1 MYAFLAW
8 LRARETR
15 EMAYGL
21 AVGFVLNGVVLIG
34 RAEAATASSAAAEVF
49 RTYPV
54 AGAIGGLTMALIHF
68 VGQAFAEERPSRH
81 KVLKAAVEGLTAVIV
96 APGAAFYLTS
106 QIARMFPGSESADLL
121 WLAYAIGVFAWR
133 VAPGVIATV
142 QALAQPKYLLN
153 WIATAVRDALNKAFP
168 AGGAGGSS

>member
-1 MYAFLAW
+1 MNNLLSW
-8 LRARETR
+8 LRARETG

-21 AVGFVLNGVVLIG
+21 AVGFVLNGVLLVA
-34 RAEAATASSAAAEVF
+34 RADAATTTAALSDMF

-54 AGAIGGLTMALIHF
+54 AGAVGGLTMALIHF

-81 KVLKAAVEGLTAVIV
+81 RVLKAAVEGLTAVIV
-96 APGAAFYLTS
+96 APGAAFYLTT
-106 QIARMFPGSESADLL
+106 QIALMFPGSESADLL

-133 VAPGVIATV
+133 VAPGVIATI

-153 WIATAVRDALNKAFP
+153 WIATAIRDALNKAFP
-168 AGGAGGSS
+168 AGGAGGPT

>member
-1 MYAFLAW
+1 
-8 LRARETR
+8 
-15 EMAYGL
+15 MAYGL
-21 AVGFVLNGVVLIG
+21 AAGFLMNGVMLVG
-34 RAEAATASSAAAEVF
+34 RADAATSTSALVDLF

-54 AGAIGGLTMALIHF
+54 AGAVGGLTMAVIHF
-68 VGQAFAEERPSRH
+68 VGQAFADERPNRH
-81 KVLKAAVEGLTAVIV
+81 KVVKAAVEGLTAVIV

-106 QIARMFPGSESADLL
+106 EIARMFPASESADLL

-133 VAPGVIATV
+133 VAPGLIATV

-168 AGGAGGSS
+168 AGGAGGPT